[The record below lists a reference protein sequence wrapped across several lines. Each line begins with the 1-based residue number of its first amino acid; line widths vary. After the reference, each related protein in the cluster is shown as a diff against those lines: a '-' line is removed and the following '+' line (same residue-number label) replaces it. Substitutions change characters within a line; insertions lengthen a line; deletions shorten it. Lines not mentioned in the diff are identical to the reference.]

1 MTEIEAMEFVQSLV
15 HTWPNVRFTE
25 QNANAYQSLVMS
37 LGREECDAAR
47 VELAETS
54 KFIPSFAEIRETVMR
69 LRKRAQERTTAPQ
82 LPPANRG
89 PSKQEWGACLSG
101 MLEEQARYERMAKA
115 WAEKNGRKY
124 KGDPGAGF
132 VELAAAG
139 ARGDDVR
146 ERFKREVIPAEEE
159 QAEIERRYP

>member
-1 MTEIEAMEFVQSLV
+1 MTEIEAGEFIQRLV
-15 HTWPNVRFTE
+15 HAYPGVKFTE
-25 QNANAYQSLVMS
+25 QNARAYQAMVVSLDAS
-37 LGREECDAAR
+37 EAEAAR
-47 VELAETS
+47 LELVEIS

-69 LRKRAQERTTAPQ
+69 LRKRARERVSAPK

-89 PSKQEWGACLSG
+89 PSPKEWGACLSG
-101 MLEEQARYERMAKA
+101 MLAEQERFERMAKA

-124 KGDPGAGF
+124 KGDPGANF

-146 ERFKREVIPAEEE
+146 ERFTREVIPAEEE
-159 QAEIERRYP
+159 RAELERRHP